1 MRSCKC
7 GGIVS
12 VHSLVDN
19 RSAWTCKECGRYE
32 IFNYNKTDESMV
44 TITKK
49 FFMDNATERGA
60 WTRRQVEILG
70 VTWPMQ
76 SGWQNELIGKKI
88 SQETADA
95 FAEAKNITASV
106 ARKIPAQQQNL
117 L

>member
-1 MRSCKC
+1 MSTCQC
-7 GGIVS
+7 GGVVS
-12 VHSLVDN
+12 VHTLVGN

-32 IFNYNKTDESMV
+32 IFDYNRTEESMV

-49 FFMDNATERGA
+49 FFMDNATENNA

-70 VTWPMQ
+70 VTWPLK
-76 SGWQNELIGKKI
+76 SGWQTPLIGTTI

-95 FAEAKNITASV
+95 FAEAKNIYADV
-106 ARKIPAQQQNL
+106 ARKMQAQQNL